1 MRKGTKI
8 SERSSR
14 FYSLSKMN
22 RVILLADD
30 DKDDADIFQQA
41 LRTVDPTIGFF
52 HSDSGAGIFDYLN
65 DDKNA
70 RPNVVFLD
78 LNMPEM
84 NGWQCLAKIKNE
96 KKFESIPVII
106 YTTSSNP
113 REYEIAQDLEA
124 HGLITKPTD
133 PNVLKKVLAI
143 VTSNL
148 ETKHLREAVKEA
160 YLMTRE

>member
-1 MRKGTKI
+1 MGKI
-8 SERSSR
+8 
-14 FYSLSKMN
+14 
-22 RVILLADD
+22 ILLADD

-41 LRTVDPTIGFF
+41 LRTVDPINRIFPRRYME
-52 HSDSGAGIFDYLN
+52 SGIFDYLN
-65 DDKNA
+65 DEKNA

-96 KKFESIPVII
+96 KQFESIPVII

-113 REYEIAQDLEA
+113 REYEIAQDLDA

-133 PNVLKKVLAI
+133 PKVLKKVLGI
-143 VTSNL
+143 VTANL
-148 ETKHLREAVKEA
+148 ETKHFKEARKEA